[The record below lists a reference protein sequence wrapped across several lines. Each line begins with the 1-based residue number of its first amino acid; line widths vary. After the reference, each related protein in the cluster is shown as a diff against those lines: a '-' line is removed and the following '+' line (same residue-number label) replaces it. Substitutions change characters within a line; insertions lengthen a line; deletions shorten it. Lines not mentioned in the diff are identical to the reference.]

1 MPQKCSD
8 LGERALI
15 RRISKILGGVEQ
27 DDCAVIDLGEDFL
40 VVSTDMLHRETDFPE
55 AASPWQMGWM
65 SAAVNL
71 SDIAAMGA
79 MPLGLLIAVGL
90 PGDLSVDLVDGLFSG
105 LRDCA
110 SAFGTVVLGGDTDS
124 HQELTVCGTALG
136 RVEKD
141 LVLRRRGARPGDI
154 VCTTGALG
162 GAGGG
167 LKLLSEGGEGD
178 LARRLLEPREEE
190 GRALAL
196 SGAATSM
203 GGDGLARRLLEP
215 QPRLV
220 EGRALALSGAVTSM
234 MDNSDGLALS
244 LHDLA
249 HAGGAGFLI
258 REEDIPIDP
267 KVEALFPGEA
277 LDLALHAG
285 GDFELLFTVR
295 PDRLEEAED
304 ACPLTQIGIV
314 VDSGVWMEGSRG
326 RQRLEARGYQHL

>member
-1 MPQKCSD
+1 MSYIMPQKCSD
-8 LGERALI
+8 IGERALI
-15 RRISKILGGVEQ
+15 RRISKILGGIEQ
-27 DDCAVIDLGEDFL
+27 EDCAVIDVGKDFL
-40 VVSTDMLHRETDFPE
+40 VVSTDLLHRETDFPE

-90 PGDLSVDLVDGLFSG
+90 PEDSSIDLVDGLFSG

-110 SAFGTVVLGGDTDS
+110 SAFETAVLGGDTDS

-141 LVLRRRGARPGDI
+141 LVLRRRGARPGDLI
-154 VCTTGALG
+154 CTTGALG

-167 LKLLSEGGEGD
+167 LKFLLEGGCGD
-178 LARRLLEPREEE
+178 
-190 GRALAL
+190 
-196 SGAATSM
+196 
-203 GGDGLARRLLEP
+203 LARRLLEP
-215 QPRLV
+215 QPRLA

-258 REEDIPIDP
+258 REGDIPIDS
-267 KVEALFPGEA
+267 KVEALFPGEG

-304 ACPLTQIGIV
+304 ACPLTPIGVV
-314 VDSGVWMEGSRG
+314 VDSGVWMEGSSG